1 MKKLIAWILS
11 CVMVFSLS
19 ACGNAEISKETM
31 KTEKLKNFSSV
42 EELMDYA
49 NDFWICATQYNDT
62 QAYYKIRFFYDSAC
76 FSWDF
81 SYSSNETLS
90 DCLKNVLLRCEKQN
104 KTFRSVLD
112 LLLSGPS
119 VEGLESDRFVI
130 QYDRE
135 TSQINTEANRMVGKF
150 LENGTFDSNGDI
162 YRSDGNLSALSQ
174 AFFEAKGSIFADTY
188 KGLVSYKDVKYDP
201 DSHLYDYFLLTG
213 TAELDDYYN
222 YEYRDFESSYF
233 CICVT
238 PDGGGFTDRWYIYGD
253 RYNSEFK
260 ELFEDL
266 KEGPANVML
275 VCEARLYG
283 AARHEMAE
291 LVDFCYK

>member
-1 MKKLIAWILS
+1 MKKMIAWILS

-19 ACGNAEISKETM
+19 ACGNAESSKETM
-31 KTEKLKNFSSV
+31 KTEKLKNFSSA

-49 NDFWICATQYNDT
+49 TDLWVCETTYNDT
-62 QAYYKIRFFYDSAC
+62 QTYYKIRFFYDNTC
-76 FSWDF
+76 YSWDF
-81 SYSSNETLS
+81 SYLSSGTLS

-104 KTFRSVLD
+104 KTFRRAID
-112 LLLSGPS
+112 LLFSGPS
-119 VEGLESDRFVI
+119 VEGLESERFVI
-130 QYDRE
+130 RYDWE
-135 TSQINTEANRMVGKF
+135 TSQINTEANHPVGKF

-174 AFFEAKGSIFADTY
+174 AFLDAKGSIFTDTY
-188 KGLVSYKDVKYDP
+188 KGLVTHKDVKYDP
-201 DSHLYDYFLLTG
+201 DSYLGDYFLLTG

-222 YEYRDFESSYF
+222 YNYADSESSYF

-238 PDGGGFTDRWYIYGD
+238 PDGGGYSDRWYIYGD
-253 RYNSEFK
+253 RYYSEFK
-260 ELFEDL
+260 ELFETL

-275 VCEARLYG
+275 VCEARRYG

-291 LVDFCYK
+291 LVDFCY